1 MTMHDGD
8 KTASSGSTESLNVEE
23 LLKDAKSGVASITG
37 LVETVNVAAT
47 TASEY
52 QKLIAT
58 ALIDAQAKLVEIT
71 SAAAQAVAAKT
82 QIVADQGVIATK
94 SDHIEKA
101 QEHADTVRANLD
113 RELTAAKQQA
123 TEAEGQKSRAQSA
136 ADTSTDLLTG
146 VRTTK
151 GAVDKDS
158 EAVAAALKT
167 AEQSAAVTKSLA
179 EKSVTVEERIAA
191 YESRLADL
199 ESQCAA
205 QLKTIV
211 GLLPGAT
218 SAGLAHAFDERRQTF
233 LQPQRKWERLFI
245 GSVAA
250 IVVLA
255 VVSLLQIFFGDYT
268 LHYDEVL
275 ALWLSRLPVAGALIW
290 LAMHASHE
298 AALAKRLEEDYG
310 YKSAIA
316 STFLGFHK
324 QMSEIGSSS
333 ADNEPLAKLCTDTLN
348 TVASPPGRIYEKH
361 KLTVSPAGE
370 LKQVAQTLGGAA
382 NVEKVAPK

>member
-1 MTMHDGD
+1 M
-8 KTASSGSTESLNVEE
+8 
-23 LLKDAKSGVASITG
+23 
-37 LVETVNVAAT
+37 
-47 TASEY
+47 
-52 QKLIAT
+52 
-58 ALIDAQAKLVEIT
+58 
-71 SAAAQAVAAKT
+71 
-82 QIVADQGVIATK
+82 
-94 SDHIEKA
+94 
-101 QEHADTVRANLD
+101 
-113 RELTAAKQQA
+113 
-123 TEAEGQKSRAQSA
+123 
-136 ADTSTDLLTG
+136 
-146 VRTTK
+146 
-151 GAVDKDS
+151 
-158 EAVAAALKT
+158 
-167 AEQSAAVTKSLA
+167 TKSLA

-348 TVASPPGRIYEKH
+348 TVASSPGRIYEKH